1 MFRGRIIKQK
11 NPKKAYVYIIL
22 TNCVLR
28 WYDFICIHTNNK
40 KDYLSKYI
48 VRKYLTKTIT
58 NIILLHFE
66 DNLLVI
72 LLRKCQKKK

>member
-1 MFRGRIIKQK
+1 M
-11 NPKKAYVYIIL
+11 IL
-22 TNCVLR
+22 FA
-28 WYDFICIHTNNK
+28 FIADNK

-72 LLRKCQKKK
+72 LLRKCHISEKMMLILWLSKLSTFPKLQCIL